1 MLNNLDST
9 NYFLQ
14 QKFIY
19 INMITLNNSKIIKII
34 SRKLESIL

>member
-19 INMITLNNSKIIKII
+19 INIITLNNSKIIKII
-34 SRKLESIL
+34 LEN